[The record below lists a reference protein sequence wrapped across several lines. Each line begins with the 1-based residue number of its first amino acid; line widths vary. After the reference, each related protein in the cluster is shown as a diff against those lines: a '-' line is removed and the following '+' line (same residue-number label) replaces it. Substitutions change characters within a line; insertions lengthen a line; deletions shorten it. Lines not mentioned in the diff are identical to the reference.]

1 MARRSFWPLVR
12 RSTWSSRST
21 LQGGCACQGT
31 SGACRHGGA
40 RLYKV
45 LRRRRR
51 AFSGIPARKRSV
63 PIRPWRTTPD
73 FCRPW
78 SRWRVCARLDPESLG
93 VGRRADCQGLSEAQ
107 IQKCGNFTEADP
119 AVRVTGLEVR
129 PGCNCMS
136 SAVPVR
142 HEEGEHP
149 HERLDECRHPI
160 SVDRDFV
167 VLAPTLTLTRPG
179 MATRR
184 PSAFIAGAYLALR
197 SPTSHATPVID
208 VASPWAKDLDTL
220 SISPS
225 EPRTTGRTS
234 SLANQAARDMPSLSH
249 PLSPNLQH
257 AVTSPGALSCGL
269 FEAFAICSRCQR
281 GTLSAPSPSR
291 CGQQRRLTARTA
303 YSMFFSSSGLPP
315 VVALRSRHDRV
326 PVREDD
332 HDVLPDQ
339 HSRLETF
346 LLSRQLSGLA

>member
-1 MARRSFWPLVR
+1 
-12 RSTWSSRST
+12 
-21 LQGGCACQGT
+21 
-31 SGACRHGGA
+31 
-40 RLYKV
+40 
-45 LRRRRR
+45 
-51 AFSGIPARKRSV
+51 
-63 PIRPWRTTPD
+63 
-73 FCRPW
+73 
-78 SRWRVCARLDPESLG
+78 
-93 VGRRADCQGLSEAQ
+93 
-107 IQKCGNFTEADP
+107 
-119 AVRVTGLEVR
+119 
-129 PGCNCMS
+129 MS

-332 HDVLPDQ
+332 HDGLPDQ
-339 HSRLETF
+339 HSRIETF
-346 LLSRQLSGLA
+346 LLSRQLSGPRLTLSRRAVRTADRGVPVAAQAREGRVVASSAPRNCASRFACRSPSSRNERFLCSAFCGPPPSNWRSPPSQYVLERPRVHRCLPPPPQTQTCTPWSSHKPRRTRLMLLYLPTLPIPGLRSLVRAL